1 MIALYYLIISTLYLL
16 SINDLYYLMRAIV
29 YAQPFIW
36 LYFLDKDIDI
46 KGRYI
51 KLLYPVALSS
61 LYLILGITGF
71 GFSQYN
77 NELLMFY
84 ILLML
89 YSYYVLK
96 HNYNFKDTVCL
107 SFLLVFINSYY
118 WEFMLHLNAIMF
130 YGLSFN
136 QLIQGFHLIPVYFLY
151 RKIEIKDT
159 RRVKKLILY
168 GLIISTLNI
177 LALNLF
183 PFTFNGIVFYPD
195 RNLINDITRIS
206 CLTILLIIFI
216 TKIEIKKKGVI

>member
-1 MIALYYLIISTLYLL
+1 MIDFYYLLRS
-16 SINDLYYLMRAIV
+16 MV
-29 YAQPFIW
+29 YVQPFIW
-36 LYFLDKDIDI
+36 LYFLDKVIDI

-61 LYLILGITGF
+61 LYMILGITGF
-71 GFSQYN
+71 GFSQYS

-84 ILLML
+84 VLLMM
-89 YSYYVLK
+89 YSYYVLSR
-96 HNYNFKDTVCL
+96 NYNFKDTVCL

-168 GLIISTLNI
+168 GLVISTLNLLSI
-177 LALNLF
+177 NLL
-183 PFTFNGIVFYPD
+183 PFSIFGSLQYNTRGLVN
-195 RNLINDITRIS
+195 NITRIS

-216 TKIEIKKKGVI
+216 TKIEIKKKG